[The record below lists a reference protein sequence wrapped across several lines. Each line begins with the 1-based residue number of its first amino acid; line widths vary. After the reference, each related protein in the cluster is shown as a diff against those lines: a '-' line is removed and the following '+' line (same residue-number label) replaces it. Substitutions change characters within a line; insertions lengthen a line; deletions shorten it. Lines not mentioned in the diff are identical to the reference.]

1 MLIFAVKKK
10 NTMKIGVFCSANSSI
25 DQDFFTLTDELG
37 RWMGREGHTLVYGGC
52 NMGLMEC
59 VAKAVHETGGTVIGV
74 IPRLLE
80 QGGRL
85 SQYIDVQ
92 IPCDNL
98 SDRKDLMLAQADAFV
113 VLPGGIG
120 TLDELFTLAA
130 SATLGYHGKPLVV
143 YDMKGFW
150 QPLLR
155 LLETLE
161 AQGLVR
167 GRFADYIKTARTHD
181 EVVRLLEQM

>member
-98 SDRKDLMLAQADAFV
+98 SDRKDLML
-113 VLPGGIG
+113 
-120 TLDELFTLAA
+120 
-130 SATLGYHGKPLVV
+130 
-143 YDMKGFW
+143 DMKGFW

-167 GRFADYIKTARTHD
+167 GRFADYIKTASTHD
-181 EVVRLLEQM
+181 EVVRLLEQT